1 MNKVTM
7 KWDNVTET
15 TQFLDVTGEKIP
27 VTVEGMRYLAAKFEA
42 LQLDYNYLVEEIRE
56 LEFATRAND
65 YQSGNFSDPYTFQ
78 DPYS

>member
-7 KWDNVTET
+7 RWDNVTET

-56 LEFATRAND
+56 LE
-65 YQSGNFSDPYTFQ
+65 
-78 DPYS
+78 

>member
-1 MNKVTM
+1 MNM

-27 VTVEGMRYLAAKFEA
+27 ITVEGMRYLAAKFEA

-56 LEFATRAND
+56 LEFSTRTHE
-65 YQSGNFSDPYTFQ
+65 YQSGNFPNPHIFQ
-78 DPYS
+78 DPY